1 MDWPKIKTILIFV
14 LIITNILL
22 GYSYNKEKIRFQVE
36 QENNL
41 QDVIK
46 LYASKGVEIKAKK
59 LEFDSEIRSVN
70 VSFDA
75 YDVSHVDL
83 LLGNE
88 YQFDG
93 NIYVEGDQFVFLT
106 DSSIL
111 YGKEAHRD
119 RVILDHEASLRL
131 AKNVTIDEKELY
143 VKKAQQFIEEHGFK
157 TLKGN
162 SEVLELGNYRLVK
175 MTQNFEGVEFQES
188 KTMIWF
194 YEEDVV
200 GFKRENIINISDTE
214 GTKYDIISIDKV
226 LYGLLPKLNE
236 GDDIESINIIYKL
249 NDESLL
255 VTDLVIGEALPYYRI
270 VTKSGEEYH
279 VRAVVSL

>member
-119 RVILDHEASLRL
+119 RVILDNESSLRL

-194 YEEDVV
+194 FEEDVV

-236 GDDIESINIIYKL
+236 GDVIESINIIYKL

>member
-46 LYASKGVEIKAKK
+46 LYASKGVEIEAKK

-93 NIYVEGDQFVFLT
+93 NIYVEGDHFVFLT

-162 SEVLELGNYRLVK
+162 SEVLELGKYRLVK

-194 YEEDVV
+194 FEEDVV

-236 GDDIESINIIYKL
+236 GDVIESINIIYKL

>member
-46 LYASKGVEIKAKK
+46 LYASKGVEIEAKK

-162 SEVLELGNYRLVK
+162 SEVLELGKYRLVK

-194 YEEDVV
+194 FEEDVV

-236 GDDIESINIIYKL
+236 GDVIESINIIYKL

>member
-46 LYASKGVEIKAKK
+46 LYASKGVEIEAKK

-162 SEVLELGNYRLVK
+162 SEVLELGKYRLVK

-194 YEEDVV
+194 FEEEVV

-236 GDDIESINIIYKL
+236 GDVIESINIIYKL

>member
-36 QENNL
+36 QEDNL

-93 NIYVEGDQFVFLT
+93 NIYVSGDQFVSLT

-111 YGKEAHRD
+111 YGKEAHKD
-119 RVILDHEASLRL
+119 RIVLDHEASFRL
-131 AKNVTIDEKELY
+131 AKDVKNTEKEMY
-143 VKKAQQFIEEHGFK
+143 IEKAQQFIKEHGFD
-157 TLKGN
+157 TLKGDH
-162 SEVLELGNYRLVK
+162 EVLELGNYRLVK
-175 MTQNFEGVEFQES
+175 MTQSFDGVKFQES
-188 KTMIWF
+188 KTMVWF
-194 YEEDVV
+194 FEEEVV
-200 GFKRENIINISDTE
+200 GFKRENIINISDTA
-214 GTKYDIISIDKV
+214 GTKYDIISIDKI

-236 GDDIESINIIYKL
+236 GDVIESISIIYKL

-270 VTKSGEEYH
+270 VTKSREEYH
-279 VRAVVSL
+279 IRAVVSL

>member
-46 LYASKGVEIKAKK
+46 LYASKGVEIEAKK

-162 SEVLELGNYRLVK
+162 SEVLELGKYRLVK

-194 YEEDVV
+194 FEEDVV
-200 GFKRENIINISDTE
+200 GFKRENIINISDTA
-214 GTKYDIISIDKV
+214 GTKYDIISIDKI

-236 GDDIESINIIYKL
+236 GDVIESINIIYKL

>member
-46 LYASKGVEIKAKK
+46 LYASKGVEIEAKK

-157 TLKGN
+157 ILKGN
-162 SEVLELGNYRLVK
+162 SEVLELGKYRLVK

-194 YEEDVV
+194 FEEDVV
-200 GFKRENIINISDTE
+200 GFKRENIINISDTA

-236 GDDIESINIIYKL
+236 GDVIESINIIYKL